1 VERRGAAPGGPERR
15 LGDFGRTKS
24 GIPIF
29 VEGLNSLLDHR
40 ATIYLPELDR
50 SYTCHPSFRLF
61 ACQNPVLQ
69 GGGRKGLPQSFLN
82 RFTQVG

>member
-1 VERRGAAPGGPERR
+1 MLLQAVQN
-15 LGDFGRTKS
+15 GDWVILDELNLAS
-24 GIPIF
+24 QSV

>member
-1 VERRGAAPGGPERR
+1 VLLQAVQN
-15 LGDFGRTKS
+15 GDWVILDELNLAS
-24 GIPIF
+24 QSV